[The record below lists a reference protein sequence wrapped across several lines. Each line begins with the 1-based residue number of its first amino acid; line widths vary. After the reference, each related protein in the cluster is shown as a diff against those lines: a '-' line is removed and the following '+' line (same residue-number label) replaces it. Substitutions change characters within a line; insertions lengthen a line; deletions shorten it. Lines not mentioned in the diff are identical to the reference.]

1 MFVYEFKIIVN
12 NKISYDIQSHDFDPV
27 YHSLKFYV
35 DKINKRMF
43 DDINNVL
50 SDFNI
55 DRINSKKEIYSKKF
69 KNTNMIYNISVCE
82 KSNIKYVVTS
92 IKTVQ
97 CKMHLVLTYENVQKP
112 KKIQNKLNM
121 PLQRMMGKLRKI

>member
-1 MFVYEFKIIVN
+1 LIAIGRCLV
-12 NKISYDIQSHDFDPV
+12 ISKC
-27 YHSLKFYV
+27 L
-35 DKINKRMF
+35 
-43 DDINNVL
+43 VL
-50 SDFNI
+50 DGRFP
-55 DRINSKKEIYSKKF
+55 SKKF

-112 KKIQNKLNM
+112 KKFQNKLNM